1 MPHILG
7 PSSRPS
13 YRRSFTRAL
22 MGSAGLAV
30 LATAAP
36 ALPALAQ
43 GMALEEI
50 TVTARKRE
58 EGLQSTPIS
67 IAAFTADDFRARG
80 ISDIS
85 NLTNYA
91 PNVTI
96 DATAPL
102 SGSSNATSIFI
113 RGVGQTDFVFT
124 TDPGVGVYMDGVYI
138 ARSVGGLLDM
148 MDVER
153 VEVLRGPQGTL
164 FGKNTIGGAVNVVT
178 RKPVED
184 MEAEVEATYG
194 RFDRLDLKGMVN
206 IPLTDTLFTRISAMS
221 KDMDGY
227 GKRLLTGESM
237 GGKNQAAIKAATR
250 WVASENFEVN
260 LSVDYTNID
269 EDSPVSTVVSG
280 SRQATIG
287 SPGTLFAGLLYN
299 NLIGAPGGL
308 PGTISIPALPADTVP
323 YDSRWFTNNLFTSNA
338 TGPTGSKNEIF
349 GFNGTM
355 EWDLDAFSL
364 KSITAYRD
372 MEGSFGRDPDGSP
385 LTMVST
391 YNEMEHKQF
400 SQELQA
406 TGTAFD
412 GRLQWLVGAYYLKE
426 KGKEWV
432 IVPFAQETF
441 DILAEMGA
449 GCTLFPG
456 TPDEVALPF
465 CPNIFRVDSVGDGVR
480 INNESI
486 AFFGEATFDITD
498 QLALTVGLRWTQD
511 KKGYDGTGTLV
522 GGAPAIAAPIA
533 SEKFRD
539 ATPRVILD
547 YKFTDDT
554 MVYVS
559 YSEGFKSG
567 GFNQRYGAPLP
578 APTFFEPETV
588 KSYEGGFKSQFW
600 DSRARLNGAVFHS
613 RYSDIQVVV
622 FDGGIPRTINA
633 AKGKIT
639 GFELEG
645 TLLASENLLVQ
656 ANYGYLDAEYTRLDP
671 AIIGSFGVPI
681 VNPLDLSYRFVNSP
695 KHSLSL
701 GAEYTA
707 PVNDWGY
714 VRLRGEMSHR
724 SKWANDAVNTPELI
738 QSSVT
743 LFNARLTVA
752 PVDEKWSLAVFGQ
765 NLSNR
770 KYVVSGVADEPGF
783 GLVELNAALPRTW
796 GVTLNYR
803 M

>member
-1 MPHILG
+1 MPHTMG
-7 PSSRPS
+7 PSSLIS
-13 YRRSFTRAL
+13 SRRTFTTILLSSA
-22 MGSAGLAV
+22 AGLAV
-30 LATAAP
+30 LAAD
-36 ALPALAQ
+36 LPVLAQ
-43 GMALEEI
+43 GMMLEEI

-58 EGLQSTPIS
+58 EGLQTTPIS

-85 NLTNYA
+85 DITHHA

-102 SGSSNATSIFI
+102 SGSSNATSVFI

-124 TDPGVGVYMDGVYI
+124 TDPGVGVYLDGAYI

-148 MDVER
+148 MDIER
-153 VEVLRGPQGTL
+153 LEVLRGPQGTL
-164 FGKNTIGGAVNVVT
+164 FGKNTIGGAINVVT
-178 RKPVED
+178 RKPGEE
-184 MEAEVEATYG
+184 MEGEVEATYG
-194 RFDRLDLKGMVN
+194 RFDRFDVKGMVN
-206 IPLTDTLFTRISAMS
+206 IPITNTLYTRISAMS

-227 GKRLLTGESM
+227 GTRLLTGESM

-250 WVASENFEVN
+250 WVAADNFEVN
-260 LSVDYTNID
+260 LAVDYTNID

-280 SRQATIG
+280 TRQATFG
-287 SPGTLFAGLLYN
+287 SPGTLFAGLLHN

-308 PGTISIPALPADTVP
+308 PGVIALPALPADTTP
-323 YDSRWFTNNLFTSNA
+323 LDSRWLTNNLFTSNA
-338 TGPTGSKNEIF
+338 TGPTGSKNEIL
-349 GFNGTM
+349 GFNGTLD
-355 EWDLDAFSL
+355 WDLDVVSL
-364 KSITAYRD
+364 KSITAYREMD
-372 MEGSFGRDPDGSP
+372 GNFGRDADGSP
-385 LTMVST
+385 LTLVST
-391 YNEMEHKQF
+391 SNKMEHEQF
-400 SQELQA
+400 SQEFQA
-406 TGTAFD
+406 VGTALD
-412 GRLQWLVGAYYLKE
+412 GSFQWMVGAYYLKE

-432 IVPFAQETF
+432 TVPFAQETF
-441 DILAEMGA
+441 DILDSLGL
-449 GCTLFPG
+449 GGTLFPG
-456 TPDEVALPF
+456 TPGEVTLPF
-465 CPNIFRVDSVGDGVR
+465 CPNIFRVDSVGDGVK
-480 INNESI
+480 IDNESI
-486 AFFGEATFDITD
+486 AFFGEATYDITT

-511 KKGYDGTGTLV
+511 KKGFDGSGTLV
-522 GGAPAIAAPIA
+522 GGVPALA
-533 SEKFRD
+533 SPVANAKFRD

-554 MVYVS
+554 MIYAS

-578 APTFFEPETV
+578 APTSFEPETV
-588 KSYEGGFKSQFW
+588 TSYEGGFKSQFW

-639 GFELEG
+639 GLELES
-645 TLLASENLLVQ
+645 TLLAGENLMLQ
-656 ANYGYLDAEYTRLDP
+656 ANYGYLDAEYSRLDP
-671 AIIGSFGVPI
+671 AIIGSFGAPI
-681 VNPLDLSYRFVNSP
+681 VNPLQLNYRFVNSP

-701 GAEYTA
+701 GAEYSA
-707 PVNDWGY
+707 PIDSWGF
-714 VRLRGEMSHR
+714 VRLRGDMSHR
-724 SKWANDAVNTPELI
+724 SKWANDAVNTPELV

-765 NLSNR
+765 NLSNE

-796 GVTLNYR
+796 GFTINYR